1 MATMTEAEIEEFLE
15 ASRHAIVAT
24 NRADGAPQISPV
36 WYIHEDRRLYITVGT
51 ASAKYR
57 NLRRDPRVSVCIDG
71 CHPDT
76 RYVAITGTAELIEE
90 VTPWF
95 DDIRWRIF
103 RRYRDSDEAADRY
116 LESVRGRAS
125 GLIVVAPEKIITRVP
140 E

>member
-1 MATMTEAEIEEFLE
+1 MATMSEREVEEFLR

-24 NRADGAPQISPV
+24 NRADGSPQISPV
-36 WYIHEDRRLYITVGT
+36 WYIHDDGRLYITVAT

-57 NLRRDPRVSVCIDG
+57 NLRRDPRVSDCIDG

-76 RYVAITGTAELIEE
+76 RYVAVAGTAELIDD

-116 LESVRGRAS
+116 LESVRERAS